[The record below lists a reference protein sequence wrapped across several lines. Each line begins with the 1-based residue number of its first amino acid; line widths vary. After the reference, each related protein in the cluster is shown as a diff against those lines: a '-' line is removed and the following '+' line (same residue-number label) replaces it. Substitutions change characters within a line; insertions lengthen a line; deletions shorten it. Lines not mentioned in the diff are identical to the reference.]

1 MKQTFLLT
9 ASLVVLGTALPA
21 CAANRTDAASEPME
35 RALKGNVGGAPV
47 TQGDDEF
54 ERKLRATEPGT
65 SSDIDAKPRPLT
77 PDIKEKR
84 GNTPPGLDRDGHGPS
99 TGAIVDPSGAATKAK
114 PF

>member
-1 MKQTFLLT
+1 MKQTILLT
-9 ASLVVLGTALPA
+9 ASLVVLGTAMPA
-21 CAANRTDAASEPME
+21 CSANRTDAASEPME
-35 RALKGNVGGAPV
+35 RVLKGNAGPAPV
-47 TQGDDEF
+47 TPGDDQF

-77 PDIKEKR
+77 PETQKR

-99 TGAIVDPSGAATKAK
+99 TGAIVDPSGAATKGK